1 MDNTA
6 SQYFDIQQI
15 AANIYWIKPRTTEIP
30 SIDHFFD
37 KLHQFMDLATKL
49 IAEPATRGIIYS
61 PPVED
66 LDYLALYKAAEN
78 NTDFYNKLSKLVLS
92 STIFQTARK
101 PIIGLLDRSCR
112 GTAFSI
118 MLWASYRIAFQD
130 LEIGFLE
137 AKYGLFPG
145 FGATI
150 VTSRLLGPEQAIP
163 LLTQGVSYSALE
175 GYQHGIINRLL
186 TPEQDPIASAV
197 ECIENFAEIT
207 QEQIALRG
215 QRSLEIDEEQLVQ
228 ASTFVIKRTNGLNP
242 GINAC
247 IEVVKRTLGLP
258 IKDALLV
265 EAEVFSMSWKS
276 PQTLSMLRTH
286 YMGIKQALTHNLSAA
301 PFKVNKIGI
310 IGAGMMGAGIAYQAA
325 KSGVTAILCDQDILS
340 AEQGKQYAEK
350 ITNKQIQRHQICKL
364 QQNELLARI
373 YPTADYDKLTGTQLI
388 IEAIFEDRNLKI
400 EVSRQHAR
408 YLHEEGIF
416 ATNTT
421 SIPITDLCESV
432 PHPERYLGMHFF
444 SPVDKM
450 PLVEIIK
457 GKKTSDETVAKA
469 LHVAYQLNK
478 IPIVVHDGPAFF
490 TSRIFFNYIL
500 EAITMLLEGISG
512 AKIEQAAREA
522 GFAVGPLA
530 VLDEVSVSLMI
541 NVYDQLPQMHAS
553 QQRCYNY
560 LTKLVELGRN
570 GRKTGQGLYD
580 YDVTASTKK
589 VWIDQDLVALNEQYS
604 DGTIKNRLLHVM
616 ALDSFRCLNEGIL
629 ANAIDGDIGSVL
641 GVGYPAHTGGVFS
654 HIDQIGVHIFLEQCA
669 AFRSLGQQ
677 WEIPSTLED
686 LASTN
691 FSFYNKFTPCPLP
704 I

>member
-1 MDNTA
+1 
-6 SQYFDIQQI
+6 
-15 AANIYWIKPRTTEIP
+15 
-30 SIDHFFD
+30 
-37 KLHQFMDLATKL
+37 
-49 IAEPATRGIIYS
+49 
-61 PPVED
+61 
-66 LDYLALYKAAEN
+66 
-78 NTDFYNKLSKLVLS
+78 
-92 STIFQTARK
+92 
-101 PIIGLLDRSCR
+101 
-112 GTAFSI
+112 
-118 MLWASYRIAFQD
+118 
-130 LEIGFLE
+130 
-137 AKYGLFPG
+137 
-145 FGATI
+145 
-150 VTSRLLGPEQAIP
+150 
-163 LLTQGVSYSALE
+163 
-175 GYQHGIINRLL
+175 
-186 TPEQDPIASAV
+186 
-197 ECIENFAEIT
+197 
-207 QEQIALRG
+207 
-215 QRSLEIDEEQLVQ
+215 
-228 ASTFVIKRTNGLNP
+228 
-242 GINAC
+242 
-247 IEVVKRTLGLP
+247 
-258 IKDALLV
+258 
-265 EAEVFSMSWKS
+265 
-276 PQTLSMLRTH
+276 
-286 YMGIKQALTHNLSAA
+286 
-301 PFKVNKIGI
+301 
-310 IGAGMMGAGIAYQAA
+310 
-325 KSGVTAILCDQDILS
+325 
-340 AEQGKQYAEK
+340 
-350 ITNKQIQRHQICKL
+350 
-364 QQNELLARI
+364 
-373 YPTADYDKLTGTQLI
+373 
-388 IEAIFEDRNLKI
+388 
-400 EVSRQHAR
+400 
-408 YLHEEGIF
+408 
-416 ATNTT
+416 
-421 SIPITDLCESV
+421 
-432 PHPERYLGMHFF
+432 
-444 SPVDKM
+444 
-450 PLVEIIK
+450 
-457 GKKTSDETVAKA
+457 
-469 LHVAYQLNK
+469 
-478 IPIVVHDGPAFF
+478 DGPAFF